1 MTPDDL
7 ATTDILMGDVVR
19 LQDVIDRGSASAVCK
34 SFFDLFGIPVRLIA
48 REGEL
53 LADVHCER
61 GLCRYVNTLPEAT
74 RACHYTVGSVRELKP
89 AGDSIAHACF
99 TGAVYRLTSVEYQGR
114 ALGRLV
120 LGPYVPAET
129 TEAPVSLFR
138 ADPALDAAEAREHF
152 AKMPRIR
159 AEVAAQLSQH
169 LKQTIE
175 LLVFSGH
182 RAQLASSMQV
192 ANVREN
198 YRELAE
204 KNEKLQAAYDEL
216 KQLDQLK
223 STFLATVS
231 HELRTPLTSII
242 GYTEMLE
249 SGGVGE
255 LEAEQLSVL
264 KTIRTKADQLL
275 HLISN
280 LLDLGRLESA
290 RLELRK
296 ETIDPALLLSDV
308 SSTIVPAANRKNI
321 AVDIHVDEDVPK
333 FVADPMRMRQVLLN
347 LADNAVKFTPEG
359 GRVAL
364 EVRRDEIRTDSPAG
378 LAASLFASAQPAV
391 RFTVEDSGI
400 GIPAQNLR
408 RIFDAF
414 YQVDGS
420 ATRRHGGAGLG
431 LSIAKQLVEGHGGKI
446 EVTSRIGQGTVFVV
460 RLPAADDHGR

>member
-19 LQDVIDRGSASAVCK
+19 LQDVIDRASASAVCK
-34 SFFDLFGIPVRLIA
+34 SLFDLFGVPVRLIA
-48 REGEL
+48 REGDL

-61 GLCRYVNTLPEAT
+61 SLCRYVNALPEAT
-74 RACHYTVGSVRELKP
+74 RSCRFTVGTVRDLQP
-89 AGDSIAHACF
+89 SGDSVVHACF
-99 TGAVYRLTSVEYQGR
+99 TGAVYRLTPVEYQGR
-114 ALGRLV
+114 TLGRLV

-129 TEAPVSLFR
+129 LETPASLLR
-138 ADPALDAAEAREHF
+138 ADEALDADLAKTHF

-159 AEVAAQLSQH
+159 SDIAEQLCQH
-169 LKQTIE
+169 LKRTIE
-175 LLVFSGH
+175 LLMFSGH

-192 ANVREN
+192 ANVRET

-204 KNEKLQAAYDEL
+204 KNEKLQAAYDDL
-216 KQLDQLK
+216 KQLDRLK

-242 GYTEMLE
+242 GYAEMLE

-255 LEAEQLSVL
+255 LDAEQRGVL
-264 KTIRTKADQLL
+264 KTIRRKADELL

-280 LLDLGRLESA
+280 LLDLGRLESES
-290 RLELRK
+290 LELRK
-296 ETIDPALLLSDV
+296 EPVDPALLLSDV
-308 SSTIVPAANRKNI
+308 SSTIVPAANRKDI
-321 AVDIHVDEDVPK
+321 AVDIHVEDGVPRLI
-333 FVADPMRMRQVLLN
+333 ADPVRIRQVLLN
-347 LADNAVKFTPEG
+347 LAENAVKFTPQG
-359 GRVAL
+359 GSITL
-364 EVRRDEIRTDSPAG
+364 EAGRDEIRIEAPGG
-378 LAASLFASAQPAV
+378 LGSSLFASAQPAV
-391 RFTVEDSGI
+391 RFTVRDSGI
-400 GIPAQNLR
+400 GIPTQNVR

-420 ATRRHGGAGLG
+420 ATRQHGGAGLG

-446 EVTSRIGQGTVFVV
+446 EVTSEVDRGTVFVV